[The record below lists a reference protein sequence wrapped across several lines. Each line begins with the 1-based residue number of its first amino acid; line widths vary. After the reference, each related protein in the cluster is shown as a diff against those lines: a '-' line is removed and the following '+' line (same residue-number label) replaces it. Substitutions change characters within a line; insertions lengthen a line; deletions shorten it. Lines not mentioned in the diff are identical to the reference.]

1 MDDRDQYRRQ
11 RRRVFALSFAL
22 SFLAMGFIAVFAV
35 FGLVFPGGDQ
45 DRGPQQSSGGGQPV
59 YLPSPQDRLTLLA
72 VSEGPAG
79 GVLTFAL
86 VGFYP
91 DTGSMP
97 IAVLPQTLG
106 LPGGTL
112 RRLYQA
118 GGPQAAARALRVGL
132 GVQVDRVA
140 AGPGSALA
148 ALLDRAGGLDFQLP
162 VTLTDPAGG
171 VLLTAG
177 RQQLDGQTAAAVL
190 GCSGWPGG
198 EEQRCNVSA
207 ALLAAAVNTHL
218 PLALGSRAEDFFA
231 RAVNGCTSTDLTAR
245 DYADHIE
252 AARFMARLAV
262 RPAQGLEVGGSHGPS
277 GAFAADSSTLA
288 LLRTCFGPQDAAP

>member
-1 MDDRDQYRRQ
+1 MQLGILTLIPPL
-11 RRRVFALSFAL
+11 VAL
-22 SFLAMGFIAVFAV
+22 FLALYTKNILLALFSGIAACSVLVNGANFLPPIFDSYILDGVSGNIDMFIYLIV
-35 FGLVFPGGDQ
+35 FGSMLAAIK
-45 DRGPQQSSGGGQPV
+45 RGGGFEAFSRLADKRFDSPKKSKFLAWLLSSVVINQGFGTIGIGSIMRPV
-59 YLPSPQDRLTLLA
+59 TDKHKISR
-72 VSEGPAG
+72 EK
-79 GVLTFAL
+79 
-86 VGFYP
+86 
-91 DTGSMP
+91 
-97 IAVLPQTLG
+97 
-106 LPGGTL
+106 
-112 RRLYQA
+112 
-118 GGPQAAARALRVGL
+118 
-132 GVQVDRVA
+132 
-140 AGPGSALA
+140 LA

-198 EEQRCNVSA
+198 EVQRCNVSA